1 MYFKNGSFEQN
12 ALFVWNS
19 ENCYFFF
26 FNRNPLYA
34 TRATLVSTEALKS
47 RKMYNEAALQFI
59 KLTSEVGC
67 HIIQTLLLDTSLLI
81 FATSECFN
89 SRRGRSIKFRTYVQ
103 CSCTCTCMLVQKKY
117 VQIIVYKFCLYRI
130 QIYGVLFSWNKLLIA
145 TSIWRFLRSGS
156 TPSTWYWRAIG
167 TASPDRGSTPSGLTP
182 RPCRCI
188 RAKTGRWRR

>member
-1 MYFKNGSFEQN
+1 MDIKYISFKELKDSYFKGFLVNNFYCISRMDYLNKMHCLSGI
-12 ALFVWNS
+12 LRIVI
-19 ENCYFFF
+19 FFF

-156 TPSTWYWRAIG
+156 TPST
-167 TASPDRGSTPSGLTP
+167 
-182 RPCRCI
+182 
-188 RAKTGRWRR
+188 